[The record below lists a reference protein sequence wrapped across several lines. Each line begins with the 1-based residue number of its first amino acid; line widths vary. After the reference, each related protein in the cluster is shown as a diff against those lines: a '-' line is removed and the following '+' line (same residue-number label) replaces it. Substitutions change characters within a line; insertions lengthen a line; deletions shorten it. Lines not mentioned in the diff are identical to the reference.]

1 MTGSSS
7 KYEWCLRDFECGMI
21 TVVARQTGLKH
32 KLLIFTRNHLYR
44 EKKKNKIKH
53 STSGSNGRSEGE
65 DSWEK
70 LQQRPEWRDCSL
82 YKTQGLI
89 KLVSW

>member
-7 KYEWCLRDFECGMI
+7 KYEGCLRDFECGMI
-21 TVVARQTGLKH
+21 IVVARRTGLKH
-32 KLLIFTRNHLYR
+32 KLLIFTSNHFYQK
-44 EKKKNKIKH
+44 KKKNKIKH
-53 STSGSNGRSEGE
+53 STSGSNGRSEAARK
-65 DSWEK
+65 S
-70 LQQRPEWRDCSL
+70 SL